1 MEKNNKYGKLVT
13 LEGISGIGKTTYFT
27 ELKKTL
33 KNDNII
39 FNDEIC
45 DKKHEGINRDI
56 FKILSS
62 KGSRFFDNGNPKLET
77 LLICGKQVN
86 DEENFVIP
94 QLKKGKTIIS
104 DRGFDT
110 LCILEGIIYSKKYK
124 LDEEKTIM
132 NLYNSISKICVVPD
146 ITIVFTGDFNNS
158 IARAEK
164 RDGQKYT
171 KKEIDILKK
180 SDIWFKKI
188 SKIFNR
194 KIYEINIDNKE
205 KNDIINEIKEVINL

>member
-1 MEKNNKYGKLVT
+1 MEKNKKGRLIT
-13 LEGISGIGKTTYFT
+13 LEGISGIGKTTYFS
-27 ELKKTL
+27 ELKKIL
-33 KNDNII
+33 KDNNII

-45 DKKHEGINRDI
+45 DKKHEGINSDI

-62 KGSRFFDNGNPKLET
+62 KNSRFFDNGNPKLET

-86 DEENFVIP
+86 DEESFVIP
-94 QLKKGKTIIS
+94 QMKKGKTIIS

-124 LDEEKTIM
+124 LDEEKAIM
-132 NLYNSISKICVVPD
+132 DMYNSISKICVVPD
-146 ITIVFTGDFNNS
+146 ITIVFTGNFDTA

-171 KKEIDILKK
+171 KKEMNILKS

-188 SKIFNR
+188 SKIFDRN
-194 KIYEINIDNKE
+194 IYVINIDNKE
-205 KNDIINEIKEVINL
+205 KNDIIKEIKEVINL